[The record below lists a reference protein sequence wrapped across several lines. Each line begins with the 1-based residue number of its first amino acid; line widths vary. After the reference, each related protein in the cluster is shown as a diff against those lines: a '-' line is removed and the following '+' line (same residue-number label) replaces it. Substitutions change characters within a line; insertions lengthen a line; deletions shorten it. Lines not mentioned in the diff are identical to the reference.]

1 LLPNFQNRLLNS
13 GRMMMIA
20 KIHGSNVDS
29 IITIVKSQ
37 IISKKIEM
45 ILVTKTIKTG

>member
-1 LLPNFQNRLLNS
+1 
-13 GRMMMIA
+13 MMMIA

-45 ILVTKTIKTG
+45 ILVTKTIKTGENGITYINDSV

>member
-1 LLPNFQNRLLNS
+1 
-13 GRMMMIA
+13 MMIA